1 MPTIDPYLTL
11 TRILQEPKTNT
22 ATNFR
27 YEGDLG
33 LKDPHKKSGG
43 QLGTP
48 QTTTDPSHTPEGAQA
63 AAARTERNMENIRY
77 GQTLSETGGVGGMTQ
92 GQQGIGEK
100 EGFGGG
106 VGERFS
112 GDKSLNAVQERKG
125 QGYGGKTGYDND
137 MNREIGG

>member
-1 MPTIDPYLTL
+1 MSSNLMETEAGGET
-11 TRILQEPKTNT
+11 QQ
-22 ATNFR
+22 

-43 QLGTP
+43 QLGHP
-48 QTTTDPSHTPEGAQA
+48 QTTTDPSNTPEGAQT

-100 EGFGGG
+100 DGFGGA
-106 VGERFS
+106 VGERVS
-112 GDKSLNAVQERKG
+112 GDKSLDAAQERKE
-125 QGYGGKTGYDND
+125 QGYGGSND

>member
-1 MPTIDPYLTL
+1 MSSNLMETEAGGET
-11 TRILQEPKTNT
+11 QQ
-22 ATNFR
+22 

-43 QLGTP
+43 QLGQP
-48 QTTTDPSHTPEGAQA
+48 QTTTDPSNTPEGAQA

-92 GQQGIGEK
+92 GQQGTGEK
-100 EGFGGG
+100 EGFGGA
-106 VGERFS
+106 VGERSS
-112 GDKSLNAVQERKG
+112 GDKSLDAVQERKG
-125 QGYGGKTGYDND
+125 QGYGGSND

>member
-1 MPTIDPYLTL
+1 MPTINLYLTSPVTL
-11 TRILQEPKTNT
+11 KKTKTNT
-22 ATNFR
+22 AINRR

-48 QTTTDPSHTPEGAQA
+48 QTTTDPANTPEGAQA

-92 GQQGIGEK
+92 GQQGTGEK
-100 EGFGGG
+100 DGFGGA

-112 GDKSLNAVQERKG
+112 GDKSLDAVQERKG
-125 QGYGGKTGYDND
+125 QGYGGSND